1 MNISSTGTPGVN
13 ISELFNSGIE
23 NVGKRGEALQAKM
36 NDLLSQDEIST
47 EDMLVI
53 QFEMGQYNAL
63 LESLSTVTKSL
74 TDSLKS
80 LAQRA
85 G

>member
-13 ISELFNSGIE
+13 ISELFNSGID

-36 NDLLSQDEIST
+36 NYLLSQDEIST

>member
-13 ISELFNSGIE
+13 ISELFNSGID